1 MESTGTITFASRAF
15 DALRAAINE
24 HTDSEDTS
32 ITVDEDTRYESKSL
46 MSDEDLAHH
55 LVRVATASPRTT
67 VPPGATA
74 VAYTG
79 VDVAGTGE
87 RTVIALAI
95 PHNSHATDDNP
106 EWTAL
111 LQILEKHD
119 ATGAFAHRDGEH
131 RWLTEFGDRA
141 VHDATTQ
148 TMAAQILRAETAEP
162 RLTAARGDVPAAC
175 QGASVASS
183 AVDTGQH
190 IQQLAQRVVALREA
204 YYQGEPLVAD
214 ADYDALEDELRGLIE
229 AHPDLTPDPN
239 PLDRVGAPA
248 TLHAPVRHSRP
259 MLSLEKATT
268 FEQVAAFFHR
278 FPGQPVVVMPKLDG
292 LSLALVYQEG
302 RLARAVTR
310 GDGTTGDDV
319 TVLVRALVDAVP
331 ERIDVPG
338 RVEVR
343 GEAVMLRSTFL
354 AYNNAHPTK
363 PLINPR
369 NAAAGTLRAK
379 DPATVAERRL
389 QFFGFDLDTPADSA
403 AEDLQEGLAALG
415 ITAADMRHCA
425 DAEQAQVA
433 ITAIER
439 TRNDLDY
446 DLDGAVL
453 RLADRDAYAAAGTRS
468 NSPRG
473 ALAFKFAA
481 EEKTTV
487 LVEVVW
493 DVGKTGK
500 IVPVALL
507 EPVFVGGTTVTKAT
521 LANQE
526 VIRAR
531 DIKIGDTVL
540 VRRAGDVIP
549 FVAGVLDASQRTG
562 EEREIVPPTTCPS
575 CQQPVTEQGNSREL
589 FCSNVSCPAQTVRRL
604 IHWASRAAADI
615 DAIGPVWIER
625 LAEAGLLESPADFYT
640 LTKERLLEFDRIGEV
655 SAARMIDSI
664 DASRQVGMRRAL
676 IGLAIPMAS
685 EGTAARLAR
694 AGFRSLEEVADAG
707 EERLV
712 AVEDIGP
719 KVAASLVAHLTR
731 LRPELQRLR
740 AAGVSLDVRE
750 EDLPPVVAADA
761 PLAGKTVVI
770 TGAISDPRSGEKV
783 ARPTFQRLCEKAGA
797 TAASSVSA
805 NTDLL
810 ITGAGVGQS
819 KLTRAQNLGVEIVD
833 QVEIWK
839 VLITA
844 KVV

>member
-1 MESTGTITFASRAF
+1 ME
-15 DALRAAINE
+15 
-24 HTDSEDTS
+24 
-32 ITVDEDTRYESKSL
+32 
-46 MSDEDLAHH
+46 
-55 LVRVATASPRTT
+55 
-67 VPPGATA
+67 
-74 VAYTG
+74 
-79 VDVAGTGE
+79 TGE
-87 RTVIALAI
+87 HIRELA
-95 PHNSHATDDNP
+95 
-106 EWTAL
+106 
-111 LQILEKHD
+111 
-119 ATGAFAHRDGEH
+119 
-131 RWLTEFGDRA
+131 DR
-141 VHDATTQ
+141 
-148 TMAAQILRAETAEP
+148 I
-162 RLTAARGDVPAAC
+162 
-175 QGASVASS
+175 
-183 AVDTGQH
+183 
-190 IQQLAQRVVALREA
+190 VALREA
-204 YYQGEPLVAD
+204 YYQGSPLVAD
-214 ADYDALEDELRGLIE
+214 AEYDTVEDELRGLIAANPE
-229 AHPDLTPDPN
+229 LAPDPN
-239 PLDRVGAPA
+239 PLEQVGAPA
-248 TLHAPVRHSRP
+248 VLHAPIRHSRP
-259 MLSLEKATT
+259 MLSLEKSTT
-268 FEQVAAFFHR
+268 PEQVAAFFDR

-292 LSLALVYQEG
+292 LSLALVFEDG
-302 RLARAVTR
+302 TLARAITR

-319 TVLVRALVDAVP
+319 TMLVRALVDGVP
-331 ERIDVPG
+331 ERIESRA

-354 AYNNAHPTK
+354 AYNTAHPDK

-389 QFFGFDLDTPADSA
+389 QFFGFDLDTDDDTAV
-403 AEDLQEGLAALG
+403 DLGEGLRALG
-415 ITAADMRHCA
+415 VAGAQMRLCA
-425 DAEQAQVA
+425 DAEQAQAA

-439 TRNDLDY
+439 DRNELDY

-481 EEKTTV
+481 EEKTT
-487 LVEVVW
+487 LLREVIW

-500 IVPVALL
+500 IVPVAWL

-531 DIKIGDTVL
+531 DIKVGDTVL

-562 EEREIVPPTTCPS
+562 EEIEIVPPTACPS
-575 CQQPVTEQGNSREL
+575 CAQPVTEQGNSREL
-589 FCSNVSCPAQTVRRL
+589 FCTNVSCPAQTVRRL

-615 DAIGPVWIER
+615 DAIGGVWIER
-625 LAEAGLLESPADFYT
+625 LAEAGILEHPSDFYT
-640 LTKERLLEFDRIGEV
+640 LTKERLLEFDRVGEV

-664 DASRQVGMRRAL
+664 DASRRVGLRRAL

-685 EGTAARLAR
+685 DGTAARLAR
-694 AGFRSLEEVADAG
+694 AGFGSLEEVADAG

-719 KVAASLVAHLTR
+719 KVAASLVTHLTR
-731 LRPELQRLR
+731 LRPELERLR
-740 AAGVSLDVRE
+740 ERGVSLDVRD
-750 EDLPPVVAADA
+750 EDLPPVVAAGA

-770 TGAISDPRSGEKV
+770 TGALSDPRSGEKV

-805 NTDLL
+805 NTDML
-810 ITGAGVGQS
+810 ITGAGVGES
-819 KLTRAQNLGVEIVD
+819 KLTKAEKLGVEVVD
-833 QVEIWK
+833 QGEIWNL
-839 VLITA
+839 LIAA

>member
-1 MESTGTITFASRAF
+1 M
-15 DALRAAINE
+15 ALR
-24 HTDSEDTS
+24 D
-32 ITVDEDTRYESKSL
+32 
-46 MSDEDLAHH
+46 
-55 LVRVATASPRTT
+55 
-67 VPPGATA
+67 
-74 VAYTG
+74 
-79 VDVAGTGE
+79 
-87 RTVIALAI
+87 
-95 PHNSHATDDNP
+95 
-106 EWTAL
+106 
-111 LQILEKHD
+111 
-119 ATGAFAHRDGEH
+119 
-131 RWLTEFGDRA
+131 
-141 VHDATTQ
+141 
-148 TMAAQILRAETAEP
+148 
-162 RLTAARGDVPAAC
+162 
-175 QGASVASS
+175 
-183 AVDTGQH
+183 
-190 IQQLAQRVVALREA
+190 A

-214 ADYDALEDELRGLIE
+214 AEYDTIEDELRALIA
-229 AHPDLTPDPN
+229 AHPELTPEPN
-239 PLDRVGAPA
+239 PLDQVGAPA
-248 TLHAPVRHSRP
+248 VLHAPVRHSRP
-259 MLSLEKATT
+259 MLSLEKATKP
-268 FEQVAAFFHR
+268 EQVEAFFQR

-292 LSLALVYQEG
+292 LSLALVFEDG
-302 RLARAVTR
+302 RLVRAVTR

-319 TVLVRALVDAVP
+319 TMLVRALVDGVP
-331 ERIDVPG
+331 DRIELPG

-343 GEAVMLRSTFL
+343 GEAVMLRSTFT
-354 AYNNAHPTK
+354 AYNAAHPDK

-389 QFFGFDLDTPADSA
+389 QFFGFDLDTSDDNA
-403 AEDLQEGLAALG
+403 AHDLGAGLHALG
-415 ITAADMRHCA
+415 VEGARMRLCA
-425 DAEQAQVA
+425 DAAQAQAA
-433 ITAIER
+433 ITEIEQG
-439 TRNDLDY
+439 RNDLDY
-446 DLDGAVL
+446 DIDGAVL

-481 EEKTTV
+481 EEKTT
-487 LVEVVW
+487 LLADVVW

-500 IVPVALL
+500 IVPVAWL

-549 FVAGVLDASQRTG
+549 FVAGVLDAAARTG
-562 EEREIVPPTTCPS
+562 EEREIVPPTACPS
-575 CQQPVTEQGNSREL
+575 CGQPVTEQGNSREL
-589 FCSNVSCPAQTVRRL
+589 FCTNVACPAQTVRRL

-615 DAIGPVWIER
+615 DAIGQVWIER
-625 LAEAGLLESPADFYT
+625 LAEAGILERPSDFYT
-640 LTKERLLEFDRIGEV
+640 LTQERLLEFDRIGEV
-655 SAARMIDSI
+655 SAARMIESI
-664 DASRQVGMRRAL
+664 DASRQVGLRRAL

-685 EGTAARLAR
+685 DGTAARLAR
-694 AGFRSLEEVADAG
+694 AGFGSLEEVADAG

-731 LRPELQRLR
+731 LRPELERLR

-750 EDLPPVVAADA
+750 EDLAPVVAAGA

-783 ARPTFQRLCEKAGA
+783 ARPTFQRLCEQAGA

-810 ITGAGVGQS
+810 ITGAGVGDS
-819 KLTRAQNLGVEIVD
+819 KLAKAEKLGVEVVD
-833 QVEIWK
+833 QGAIWTM
-839 VLITA
+839 LISA